1 MCTRGLLDIYTLSP
15 RVYIYIR
22 QTTCAHGITIKYDY
36 LYKSPY
42 IHVSIFW
49 RYIKSLCRDNTG
61 VASLK
66 HGNSL
71 MTVPHDKAKILNDQL
86 FSVFTHE
93 NLSDL
98 SQCTNPALPL
108 APDIAFS
115 TDGIL
120 KLITI
125 NH

>member
-1 MCTRGLLDIYTLSP
+1 
-15 RVYIYIR
+15 
-22 QTTCAHGITIKYDY
+22 
-36 LYKSPY
+36 
-42 IHVSIFW
+42 
-49 RYIKSLCRDNTG
+49 
-61 VASLK
+61 
-66 HGNSL
+66 

-93 NLSDL
+93 NLPDL
-98 SQCTNPALPL
+98 SQCTNPTLPL